1 MVGDRRESKRVGV
14 LAEDQSDCD
23 ALAVIIRR
31 LRSDN
36 LGVNSFGAKGAARLM
51 RKALPR
57 INQWLEKGC
66 VAFIVVHDL
75 DRDKATG
82 ALRDQAALI
91 RELEAIEYPRG
102 AERRLIC
109 VPVEELE
116 AWFWSDQ
123 NVLDKVARG
132 NPVKASHQPHKIN
145 DPKGELTRL
154 SRRNG
159 KSQYSTNDNED
170 LARLLDLKLCVERC
184 PEFAELCHFV
194 EAL

>member
-1 MVGDRRESKRVGV
+1 MVRERKRVGV

-23 ALAVIIRR
+23 AIAVIIRR

-36 LGVNSFGAKGAARLM
+36 LGINSFGAKGAARLM

-82 ALRDQAALI
+82 ALRDQATLR

-102 AERRLIC
+102 AEQRLIC

-123 NVLDKVARG
+123 QVLDKVARG
-132 NPVKASHQPHKIN
+132 NPAKASHHPNKIN
-145 DPKGELTRL
+145 DPKGELVRL

-159 KSQYSTNDNED
+159 KSQYSTNDNKE
-170 LARLLDLKLCVERC
+170 LAALLDLQICAQRC
-184 PEFAELCHFV
+184 PEFAELRHFI
-194 EAL
+194 ERL

>member
-1 MVGDRRESKRVGV
+1 MVADRRESKRVGV

-23 ALAVIIRR
+23 AIAVIIRR
-31 LRSDN
+31 LRSD
-36 LGVNSFGAKGAARLM
+36 LGVNPFGAKGAARLM

-109 VPVEELE
+109 VPVEQLE

-123 NVLDKVARG
+123 NVLNKVARG
-132 NPVKASHQPHKIN
+132 NPVQASHQPHKIN
-145 DPKGELTRL
+145 DPKGELARL

-170 LARLLDLKLCVERC
+170 LARLLDLKLCAERC
-184 PEFAELCHFV
+184 PEFAELCNFV

>member
-1 MVGDRRESKRVGV
+1 MARERTESRRVGV

-23 ALAVIIRR
+23 AIAVIIRR
-31 LRSDN
+31 LRDD
-36 LGVNSFGAKGAARLM
+36 LGINRYGAKGAARLK

-57 INQWLEKGC
+57 IRHWLDKGC
-66 VAFIVVHDL
+66 AGFIVVHDL

-82 ALRDQAALI
+82 ALRDKDALV

-102 AERRLIC
+102 AEQRHIC

-123 NVLDKVARG
+123 AVLDKVARG
-132 NPVKASHQPHKIN
+132 NPVKASHHPHKIE
-145 DPKGELTRL
+145 DPKGELIRL

-159 KSQYSTNDNED
+159 KSHYSTNDNEA
-170 LARLLDLKLCVERC
+170 LARLLDLKLCAERC
-184 PEFAELCHFV
+184 PEFASLRNFI
-194 EAL
+194 ATL

>member
-1 MVGDRRESKRVGV
+1 MDADRPESKRVGV

-23 ALAVIIRR
+23 AIGVIIRR
-31 LRSDN
+31 LRSD
-36 LGVNSFGAKGAARLM
+36 LGVNPFGAKGAARLK

-66 VAFIVVHDL
+66 VGFIVVHDL

-82 ALRDQAALI
+82 ALRDQDALI

-102 AERRLIC
+102 AERRHIC

-123 NVLDKVARG
+123 TVLDKVARG
-132 NPVKASHQPHKIN
+132 NPVMASHHPHKIV
-145 DPKGELTRL
+145 DPKGELIRR

-159 KSQYSTNDNED
+159 KAQYSTNDNEA
-170 LARLLDLKLCVERC
+170 LARILDLQICAQRC
-184 PEFAELCHFV
+184 PEFA
-194 EAL
+194 ALRDFIATL

>member
-1 MVGDRRESKRVGV
+1 MIAERRESKRVGV

-23 ALAVIIRR
+23 AIGVIIRR
-31 LRSDN
+31 LRSD
-36 LGVNSFGAKGAARLM
+36 LGVNAFGAKGAARLM
-51 RKALPR
+51 RKTLPR
-57 INQWLEKGC
+57 INQWLQKGC
-66 VAFIVVHDL
+66 VAFIIVHDL

-82 ALRDQAALI
+82 ALKDSNALI
-91 RELEAIEYPRG
+91 RELEAIEYPPG

-123 NVLDKVARG
+123 QVLDKVARG
-132 NPVKASHQPHKIN
+132 NPVKASRHPHKIV
-145 DPKGELTRL
+145 DPKGELIRL

-159 KSQYSTNDNED
+159 KSQYSTNDNEQ
-170 LARLLDLKLCVERC
+170 LANILDMKVCAECC
-184 PEFAELCHFV
+184 PAFAELCHFV